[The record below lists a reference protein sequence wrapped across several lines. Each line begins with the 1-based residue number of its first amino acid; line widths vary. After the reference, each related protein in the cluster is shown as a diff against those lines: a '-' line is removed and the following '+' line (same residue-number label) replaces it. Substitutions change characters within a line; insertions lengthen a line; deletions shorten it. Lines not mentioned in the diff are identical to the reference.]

1 MSDFS
6 NTIESFGVCHYMLTM
21 IAMRCILG
29 LVNLNVASKYVHS
42 SNIQARTHIYLFG
55 FILLCFGL
63 KCLLLQ
69 HIKTKNNVNTSHHQI
84 VE

>member
-29 LVNLNVASKYVHS
+29 LVNLNDASKYVHVRKQ
-42 SNIQARTHIYLFG
+42 NLIWHTCLGHD
-55 FILLCFGL
+55 LLTL
-63 KCLLLQ
+63 ESALRLQ
-69 HIKTKNNVNTSHHQI
+69 LHQI
-84 VE
+84 IDHVHALHRFTV